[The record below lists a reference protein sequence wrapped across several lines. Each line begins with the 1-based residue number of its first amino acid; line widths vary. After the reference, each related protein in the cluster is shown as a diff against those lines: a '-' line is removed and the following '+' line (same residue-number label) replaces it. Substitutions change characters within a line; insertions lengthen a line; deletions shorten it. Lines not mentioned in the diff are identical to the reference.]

1 MANRDMTNQQFS
13 FEKSRKTLDCHFY
26 VTGSSGQATLDA
38 AGSKGVLSIAT
49 SNQTGNIQKPNIT
62 GLYQIQLGVTANG
75 INFQDTYV
83 KSLVLDNA
91 PEIEYTGATNPA
103 ATGTIAIWR
112 DDVSN
117 NVPIFGDIAPTQ
129 GSVTDAGAGGAL
141 ANSAYK
147 WIVTAVD
154 ALGNE
159 TQLSTAIATEQSF
172 TPTLNHKVNINWT
185 ALTNQ
190 GVAGYCIY
198 RTLASGAT
206 GTEVVFVGFAAGA
219 ATNTY
224 VDVGTA
230 GTASYQSG
238 TMSAVAGQKL
248 PNYLLT
254 AYNFC
259 RPPYGYGCI
268 TILFLTTTTGT
279 WPGQGEGMRIQ
290 IELGDS
296 TAP

>member
-1 MANRDMTNQQFS
+1 MANRDMTPLQFS
-13 FEKSRKTLDCHFY
+13 FEKHRKTLDCHFY
-26 VTGSSGQATLDA
+26 ITGSSGQATLDA
-38 AGSKGVLSIAT
+38 AGSKGILSIAT

-62 GLYQIQLGVTANG
+62 GLYQIQLGVSANS
-75 INFQDTYV
+75 INFVDTYV

-91 PEIEYTGATNPA
+91 PEIEYTGVANPL
-103 ATGTIAIWR
+103 ATGTLAIWR

-129 GSVTDAGAGGAL
+129 GTPTDAGTGGTL
-141 ANSAYK
+141 AASPYK

-154 ALGNE
+154 AMGNE
-159 TQLSTAIATEQSF
+159 TQLSTAIATEQTI
-172 TPTLNHKVNINWT
+172 TPTVNHKENINWT
-185 ALTNQ
+185 ALTNP
-190 GVAGYCIY
+190 GVIGYNVY

-219 ATNTY
+219 ATNTL
-224 VDVGTA
+224 VDAGTA

-254 AYNFC
+254 AYNFA
-259 RPPYGYGCI
+259 RPPMGYGCL
-268 TILFLTTTTGT
+268 TILFLTGTTGT

-296 TAP
+296 GAP